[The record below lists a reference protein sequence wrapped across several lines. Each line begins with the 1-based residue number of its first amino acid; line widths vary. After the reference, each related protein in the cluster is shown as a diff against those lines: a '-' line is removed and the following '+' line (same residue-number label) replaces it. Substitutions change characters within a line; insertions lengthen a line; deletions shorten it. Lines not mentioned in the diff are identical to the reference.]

1 MPVFTS
7 FIASLFFSNC
17 QRWEYSSVEEKC
29 QYQYKNISGHILES
43 HILESDAGVTDK
55 LYIIGMLSRSGHMFL
70 QRGVWKNAQKNRAYS
85 KKSCERAEIARS
97 PLTKGL

>member
-1 MPVFTS
+1 M
-7 FIASLFFSNC
+7 
-17 QRWEYSSVEEKC
+17 
-29 QYQYKNISGHILES
+29 
-43 HILESDAGVTDK
+43 ESDAGVTDK

>member
-1 MPVFTS
+1 
-7 FIASLFFSNC
+7 
-17 QRWEYSSVEEKC
+17 
-29 QYQYKNISGHILES
+29 
-43 HILESDAGVTDK
+43 
-55 LYIIGMLSRSGHMFL
+55 MFL